1 MQSLADNKR
10 VVIVGIPGVGKTTV
24 ISQLLKTLRRK
35 RLDVKHVVF
44 GTVMLDQAF
53 EKYGIRHRDQ
63 LRTLPVISQ
72 KRLQIQAANTIAKM
86 KAGALIVDTHLF
98 IKTRE
103 GYWPGLPFEV
113 LDALEPTN
121 VILVEATA
129 REVLQRR
136 MKDRSRYR
144 DALDEAGI
152 STELE
157 LARTMLATS
166 AILTGAPLLTIQNE
180 ETRADKAAREIASSI
195 TFA

>member
-1 MQSLADNKR
+1 MADNKR
-10 VVIVGIPGVGKTTV
+10 LVIVGIPGVGKTTV
-24 ISQLLKTLRRK
+24 ISQLLKVLHRK

-44 GTVMLDQAF
+44 GTVMLDQAIK
-53 EKYGIRHRDQ
+53 KYGIRHRDQ
-63 LRTLPVISQ
+63 LRTLPVIDQ
-72 KRLQIQAANTIAKM
+72 KRLQIQAANSIAKM
-86 KAGALIVDTHLF
+86 RASVLIVDTHLF

-103 GYWPGLPFEV
+103 GYWPGLPFGV
-113 LDALEPTN
+113 LGALEPTN

-129 REVLQRR
+129 KEILQRR
-136 MKDRSRYR
+136 MRDRNRYR

-180 ETRADKAAREIASSI
+180 ETRADKAAREIVSSI

>member
-1 MQSLADNKR
+1 MADNKR